1 MNNLKAARPLT
12 INEAVPKTEGRVA
25 KEEKLIAALNGGRKN
40 FSDMNLSGLHFK
52 RLDLSGCNFS
62 GANLQGWQVDH
73 LTLDDA
79 DFSGADLSGAS
90 LKDVS
95 ATGAMLDGAKF
106 ADATISVAFYSCSL
120 SKADFSRAIINCS
133 RFEDCNL
140 ENADLQGVAMHYA
153 HFVRVNFNRMQ
164 AQNPGNLRKCE
175 FRDVSWTSSA
185 PKLTLWN
192 TSFKQVDFSH
202 TDFWDSQFVQCRF
215 IGPIEFENCKR
226 FSWGADCKFENVSL
240 LPLRDLLGT
249 LWEGSQFNEV
259 VRDFLRSSSLRQD
272 IIHWERVENS
282 DPVLSLDLETYKS
295 AITEFD
301 SVERK
306 HLREKVTS
314 ILAKRPDLATPDA
327 LNLFEEIKKLD
338 DELPAREPTVGKYA
352 YPGSEIIYTS
362 SRERHKN
369 AFLKQEKVMDL
380 SVDSI
385 STSSGSRSRN
395 GSDASSGSEK
405 EANSFQ
411 LFG

>member
-1 MNNLKAARPLT
+1 MINLKAARPLT
-12 INEAVPKTEGRVA
+12 INQADPQTEGRVA
-25 KEEKLIAALNGGRKN
+25 KEEKFITALNGGRRD
-40 FSDMNLSGLHFK
+40 FSDMNLSGLRFK

-62 GANLQGWQVDH
+62 GANLQGWQVDY
-73 LTLDDA
+73 LTLDGA
-79 DFSGADLSGAS
+79 DFSGTDWSRAR
-90 LKDVS
+90 LKEVG
-95 ATGAMLDGAKF
+95 ATGVIMDGAKF
-106 ADATISVAFYSCSL
+106 ADAFIKGGFHSCSF
-120 SKADFSRAIINCS
+120 SKADFSRATIFNS
-133 RFEDCNL
+133 RFWDCNFEKAEL
-140 ENADLQGVAMHYA
+140 HGIEMDSTN
-153 HFVRVNFNRMQ
+153 FERVNFNRIQ
-164 AQNPGNLRKCE
+164 ARIRGNLQECK

-185 PKLTLWN
+185 LKLTLWN

-202 TDFWDSQFVQCRF
+202 TDFWDSQFVQCSF
-215 IGPIEFENCKR
+215 IGSIEFENCR
-226 FSWGADCKFENVSL
+226 GFRTGADCMFENVNL
-240 LPLRDLLGT
+240 LPLRHT
-249 LWEGSQFNEV
+249 PESMWEEREFDRV
-259 VRDFLRSSSLRQD
+259 RRDFFRSQSVWHD
-272 IIHWERVENS
+272 VIYWERAGNS
-282 DPVLSLDLETYKS
+282 DPILSLDLETYRTCIS
-295 AITEFD
+295 TFD

-306 HLREKVTS
+306 YLREKVTS

-327 LNLFEEIKKLD
+327 LNAFEEIKKLD

-352 YPGSEIIYTS
+352 YPDSEVIYTL

>member
-1 MNNLKAARPLT
+1 MINLNVARPLS
-12 INEAVPKTEGRVA
+12 INQVDPKTEELAA
-25 KEEKLIAALNGGRKN
+25 KEKELITALKEGRKD
-40 FSDMNLSGLHFK
+40 FSDMNLSGLCFK

-62 GANLQGWQVDH
+62 GAKLQGWEVDH
-73 LTLDDA
+73 LTLDSA

-90 LKDVS
+90 LKDVM
-95 ATGAMLDGAKF
+95 ATGTVLDGAKF

-120 SKADFSRAIINCS
+120 SKADFSRAVINCS
-133 RFEDCNL
+133 RFEDCNF

-164 AQNPGNLRKCE
+164 AQNPGNLRECE

-202 TDFWDSQFVQCRF
+202 TDFWDSQFVQCSF
-215 IGPIEFENCKR
+215 IGPIEFQNCKR
-226 FSWGADCKFENVSL
+226 FSRGADCKFENVNL

-249 LWEGSQFNEV
+249 LWEGREFDEV
-259 VRDFLRSSSLRQD
+259 VSDFLTSSDLWQE

-295 AITEFD
+295 AITAFD

-306 HLREKVTS
+306 HLREKVTA
-314 ILAKRPDLATPDA
+314 ILANRLDLATPDA

-338 DELPAREPTVGKYA
+338 DALPAREPTVGKYA
-352 YPGSEIIYTS
+352 YPDSEIIYTS

-369 AFLKQEKVMDL
+369 AFLKQEKVMNL
-380 SVDSI
+380 SFDSI
-385 STSSGSRSRN
+385 STSSGSRSRI
-395 GSDASSGSEK
+395 GSDSSSGSDK